1 MFDVKNCPLYEKL
14 SRGEPLSQYEKK
26 LLADIVRE
34 EIKFLLRNQILPTP
48 KDYERWFYIFCN
60 LVASGQRLEDSV
72 LMELYNSIYKEESDL
87 VNIEIDLKHTVQI
100 LSDII
105 AELQKSLE
113 ESYEQASIEEQRI
126 TELQK
131 KEEAGGDFVT
141 SLLLEFLM
149 LVRDLKRQN
158 ESFLKKVEAQQ
169 KIINELKSRLEI
181 VEAEANL
188 DPLTNLFNRRSLER
202 ALEEFFTLCK
212 QSKMSFSLV
221 LIDLDDFKYIN
232 DNYGHH
238 VGDLVLAKVAK
249 VLRTNMRAKDIVGRW
264 GGDEFVIIMPNTDLE
279 NAKKV
284 VERLRSQLEKMEIL
298 AEGKK
303 FKVSISV
310 GVVQCGE
317 NFQSWLDMLKKADRL
332 MYEDKNKKKK
342 AL

>member
-1 MFDVKNCPLYEKL
+1 MFEIKTCPLYEKL
-14 SRGEPLSQYEKK
+14 SRGEPLSKSEKK
-26 LLADIVRE
+26 LLADIVKE

-60 LVASGQRLEDSV
+60 LVANGQKLEDSA
-72 LMELYNSIYKEESDL
+72 LIELYNSIYKEEIDL
-87 VNIEIDLKHTVQI
+87 VNIKIDLKHTAQI

-105 AELQKSLE
+105 VELQKSLE
-113 ESYEQASIEEQRI
+113 ESYEQASIKEQRI

-131 KEEAGGDFVT
+131 KEAKEDFIT
-141 SLLLEFLM
+141 SLLLELLM

-169 KIINELKSRLEI
+169 KVINDLKSKLEM
-181 VEAEANL
+181 VEVEANL
-188 DPLTNLFNRRSLER
+188 DPLTDLFNRRSLER
-202 ALEEFFTLCK
+202 ALKEFFTLCK

-221 LIDLDDFKYIN
+221 LIDLDDFKYVN

-249 VLRTNMRAKDIVGRW
+249 VLRTNMRAKDILGRW
-264 GGDEFVIIMPNTDLE
+264 GGDEFMAIMPNTDLE

-284 VERLRSQLEKMEIL
+284 VERLKSQLEKMEIL
-298 AEGKK
+298 AEGRR
-303 FKVSISV
+303 FKLSISA

-317 NFQSWLDMLKKADRL
+317 NFQSWLDMIKEADRV
-332 MYEDKNKKKK
+332 MYENKKKTV
-342 AL
+342 L

>member
-1 MFDVKNCPLYEKL
+1 MFEIKTCPLYEKL
-14 SRGEPLSQYEKK
+14 SRGVSLSKSEKK

-60 LVASGQRLEDSV
+60 LVASGQKLEDSA
-72 LMELYNSIYKEESDL
+72 LMELYNSIYKEEIDL
-87 VNIEIDLKHTVQI
+87 VNIKIDLKHTTQI

-105 AELQKSLE
+105 GELQKSLK
-113 ESYEQASIEEQRI
+113 ESYEQASIKEQRI

-131 KEEAGGDFVT
+131 KEAKEDFVT
-141 SLLLEFLM
+141 SLLLELLM

-169 KIINELKSRLEI
+169 KVINDLKSKLEM
-181 VEAEANL
+181 VEVEANL
-188 DPLTNLFNRRSLER
+188 DPLTDLFNRRSLER
-202 ALEEFFTLCK
+202 ALKEFFTLCK

-221 LIDLDDFKYIN
+221 LIDLDDFKYVN

-264 GGDEFVIIMPNTDLE
+264 GGDEFMAILPNTDLE
-279 NAKKV
+279 NAKKI
-284 VERLRSQLEKMEIL
+284 VERIKFQIEKMEIL
-298 AEGKK
+298 AEGRR
-303 FKVSISV
+303 FKTSISA

-317 NFQSWLDMLKKADRL
+317 NFQSWLDMVKEADRV
-332 MYEDKNKKKK
+332 MYENKKKTV
-342 AL
+342 L

>member
-1 MFDVKNCPLYEKL
+1 MFEIKTCPLYEKL
-14 SRGEPLSQYEKK
+14 SRGASLSKSEKK
-26 LLADIVRE
+26 LLADIVKE

-60 LVASGQRLEDSV
+60 LVASGQKLEDSA
-72 LMELYNSIYKEESDL
+72 LIELYNSIYKEEIDL
-87 VNIEIDLKHTVQI
+87 VNIKIDLKHTTQI

-105 AELQKSLE
+105 GELQKSLK
-113 ESYEQASIEEQRI
+113 ESYEQASIKEQRI

-131 KEEAGGDFVT
+131 KEAKEDFVT
-141 SLLLEFLM
+141 SLLLELLM

-169 KIINELKSRLEI
+169 KVINDLKSKLEM
-181 VEAEANL
+181 VEVEANL

-202 ALEEFFTLCK
+202 ALKEFFTLCK

-221 LIDLDDFKYIN
+221 LIDLDDFKYVN

-264 GGDEFVIIMPNTDLE
+264 GGDEFMAILPNTDLE
-279 NAKKV
+279 NAKKI
-284 VERLRSQLEKMEIL
+284 VERIKFQIEKMEIL
-298 AEGKK
+298 AEGKR
-303 FKVSISV
+303 FKVSISA

-317 NFQSWLDMLKKADRL
+317 NFQSWLDMIKEADRV
-332 MYEDKNKKKK
+332 MYENKKKTV
-342 AL
+342 L

>member
-1 MFDVKNCPLYEKL
+1 MFDIKTCPLYEKL
-14 SRGEPLSQYEKK
+14 SRGEPLTQSEKK

-60 LVASGQRLEDSV
+60 LVASGQKLEDSA
-72 LMELYNSIYKEESDL
+72 LIKLYNSIYKEESDL
-87 VNIEIDLKHTVQI
+87 VNIKIDLKHTAQI

-105 AELQKSLE
+105 GELQKSLK
-113 ESYEQASIEEQRI
+113 ESYEQASIKEQRI

-131 KEEAGGDFVT
+131 KEEDKEDLVA
-141 SLLLEFLM
+141 SLLLELLT
-149 LVRDLKRQN
+149 LVRDLRREN

-169 KIINELKSRLEI
+169 KVINELKSKLET

-188 DPLTNLFNRRSLER
+188 DPLTSLFNRRSLER

-221 LIDLDDFKYIN
+221 LIDLDDFKYVN

-238 VGDLVLAKVAK
+238 VGDLVLARVAK

-264 GGDEFVIIMPNTDLE
+264 GGDEFIAIMPNTDLE

-284 VERLRSQLEKMEIL
+284 LERIKSQLEKMEIL
-298 AEGKK
+298 AEGRR
-303 FKVSISV
+303 FKVSISA

-317 NFQSWLDMLKKADRL
+317 NFQSLLDMIKEADRL
-332 MYEDKNKKKK
+332 MYMDKKKK
-342 AL
+342 GL

>member
-1 MFDVKNCPLYEKL
+1 MFDIKTCPLYEKL
-14 SRGEPLSQYEKK
+14 SRGEPLSQSEKK

-34 EIKFLLRNQILPTP
+34 EIKFLLRNHILPTP

-60 LVASGQRLEDSV
+60 LVASRQKFEDSA
-72 LMELYNSIYKEESDL
+72 LIELYNSIYKEEGDL
-87 VNIEIDLKHTVQI
+87 VNIKIDLKHTAQI

-105 AELQKSLE
+105 TELQKFLK

-131 KEEAGGDFVT
+131 KEDKEDLVA
-141 SLLLEFLM
+141 SLLLELLT
-149 LVRDLKRQN
+149 LVRDLRREN

-169 KIINELKSRLEI
+169 KVISELISKLEK

-188 DPLTNLFNRRSLER
+188 DPLTSMFNRRSLER
-202 ALEEFFTLCK
+202 ALEEFFALCK

-221 LIDLDDFKYIN
+221 LIDLDNFKYVN

-238 VGDLVLAKVAK
+238 VGDLVLARVAK

-264 GGDEFVIIMPNTDLE
+264 GGDEFIAIMPNTDLE

-284 VERLRSQLEKMEIL
+284 LERIKSQLGKMEIL
-298 AEGKK
+298 AEGRR
-303 FKVSISV
+303 FKVSISA

-317 NFQSWLDMLKKADRL
+317 NFQSLLDMIKEADRL
-332 MYEDKNKKKK
+332 MYMDKKKK
-342 AL
+342 GL

>member
-1 MFDVKNCPLYEKL
+1 MFEIKTCPLYEKL
-14 SRGEPLSQYEKK
+14 SRGVSLSKSEKK

-48 KDYERWFYIFCN
+48 KDYERCFYIFCN
-60 LVASGQRLEDSV
+60 LVANGQKLEDSA
-72 LMELYNSIYKEESDL
+72 LIELYNSIYKEEIDL
-87 VNIEIDLKHTVQI
+87 VNIKIDLKHTTQI

-105 AELQKSLE
+105 GELQKSLK
-113 ESYEQASIEEQRI
+113 ESYEQASIKEQRI

-131 KEEAGGDFVT
+131 KEAKEDFIT
-141 SLLLEFLM
+141 SLLLELLM

-169 KIINELKSRLEI
+169 KVINDLKSKLEM
-181 VEAEANL
+181 VEVEANL
-188 DPLTNLFNRRSLER
+188 DPLTDLFNRRSLER
-202 ALEEFFTLCK
+202 ALKEFFTLCK

-221 LIDLDDFKYIN
+221 LIDLDDFKYVN

-249 VLRTNMRAKDIVGRW
+249 VLRTNMRARDIVGRW
-264 GGDEFVIIMPNTDLE
+264 GGDEFMAIMPNTDLE

-284 VERLRSQLEKMEIL
+284 VERIKSQLKKMEIL
-298 AEGKK
+298 AEGRR
-303 FKVSISV
+303 FKTSISA

-317 NFQSWLDMLKKADRL
+317 NFQSWLDMIKEADRV
-332 MYEDKNKKKK
+332 MYENKKKTV
-342 AL
+342 L

>member
-1 MFDVKNCPLYEKL
+1 MFDRKTCPLYEKL
-14 SRGEPLSQYEKK
+14 SRGEPLSQSEKK

-34 EIKFLLRNQILPTP
+34 EIKFLLKNQILPTP

-60 LVASGQRLEDSV
+60 LVASEQKLEDNA
-72 LMELYNSIYKEESDL
+72 LIELYNSIYKEESDF
-87 VNIEIDLKHTVQI
+87 VDIKIDLKHTAQI

-105 AELQKSLE
+105 AELQKSLK
-113 ESYEQASIEEQRI
+113 ESYEQASIKERRI

-131 KEEAGGDFVT
+131 KEAKEDFIA
-141 SLLLEFLM
+141 SLLLELLT
-149 LVRDLKRQN
+149 LVRDLKREN

-169 KIINELKSRLEI
+169 KVINELKSKLEK

-188 DPLTNLFNRRSLER
+188 DPLTDLFNRRSLER

-221 LIDLDDFKYIN
+221 LIDLDNFKYIN

-238 VGDLVLAKVAK
+238 VGDLVLVKVAK

-264 GGDEFVIIMPNTDLE
+264 GGDEFMAIMPNTDLE
-279 NAKKV
+279 NAKKI
-284 VERLRSQLEKMEIL
+284 VERIKSQLGKMEIL
-298 AEGKK
+298 AEGRR
-303 FKVSISV
+303 FKLSISA
-310 GVVQCGE
+310 GVVQCEE
-317 NFQSWLDMLKKADRL
+317 NFQSWLDMIKEADRL
-332 MYEDKNKKKK
+332 MYEDKNKRKK

>member
-1 MFDVKNCPLYEKL
+1 MFDIKTCPLYEKL
-14 SRGEPLSQYEKK
+14 SRGEPLSQSEKK

-48 KDYERWFYIFCN
+48 KDYERRFYIFCN
-60 LVASGQRLEDSV
+60 LVTSGQKLEDNA

-87 VNIEIDLKHTVQI
+87 VNIKIDLKHTTQI

-105 AELQKSLE
+105 TELQKSLK
-113 ESYEQASIEEQRI
+113 ESYEQASIKEQRI

-131 KEEAGGDFVT
+131 KEAKENFIA
-141 SLLLEFLM
+141 SLLLELLT
-149 LVRDLKRQN
+149 LVRDLKREN

-169 KIINELKSRLEI
+169 KVINELKSKLEK

-188 DPLTNLFNRRSLER
+188 DPLTDLFNRRSLER

-221 LIDLDDFKYIN
+221 LIDLDDFKYVN

-264 GGDEFVIIMPNTDLE
+264 GGDEFVAIMPNTDLE
-279 NAKKV
+279 NAKKI
-284 VERLRSQLEKMEIL
+284 VERIKSQLGKMEIL
-298 AEGKK
+298 AEGRR
-303 FKVSISV
+303 FKISISA

-317 NFQSWLDMLKKADRL
+317 NFQSWLDMIKEVDRL
-332 MYEDKNKKKK
+332 MYEEKRRKT
-342 AL
+342 L

>member
-1 MFDVKNCPLYEKL
+1 MFDIKTCPIYEKL
-14 SRGEPLSQYEKK
+14 SRGEPLSKSEKK

-60 LVASGQRLEDSV
+60 LVANGQKLEDSA
-72 LMELYNSIYKEESDL
+72 LIELYNSIYKEEIDL
-87 VNIEIDLKHTVQI
+87 VNIKIDLKHTTQI

-105 AELQKSLE
+105 GELQKSLK
-113 ESYEQASIEEQRI
+113 ESYEQASIKEQRI

-131 KEEAGGDFVT
+131 KEAKEDFIT
-141 SLLLEFLM
+141 SLLLELLM

-169 KIINELKSRLEI
+169 KVINDLKSKLEM
-181 VEAEANL
+181 VEVEANL
-188 DPLTNLFNRRSLER
+188 DPLTDLFNRRSLER
-202 ALEEFFTLCK
+202 ALKEFFTLCK

-221 LIDLDDFKYIN
+221 LIDLDDFKYVN

-249 VLRTNMRAKDIVGRW
+249 VLRTNMRSRDIVGRW
-264 GGDEFVIIMPNTDLE
+264 GGDEFMAIMPNTDLE

-284 VERLRSQLEKMEIL
+284 VERIKSQLEKMEIL
-298 AEGKK
+298 AEGRR
-303 FKVSISV
+303 FKLSISA

-317 NFQSWLDMLKKADRL
+317 NFQSWLDMIKEADRL

>member
-1 MFDVKNCPLYEKL
+1 MFDRKTCPLYEKL
-14 SRGEPLSQYEKK
+14 SRGVPISKSEKK
-26 LLADIVRE
+26 LLADIFRE
-34 EIKFLLRNQILPTP
+34 EIKFFLRNQILPTP

-60 LVASGQRLEDSV
+60 LVASGQKLEDSA
-72 LMELYNSIYKEESDL
+72 LIELYNSIYKEESESVD
-87 VNIEIDLKHTVQI
+87 IKIDLRHSAQI

-105 AELQKSLE
+105 SELQKSIE
-113 ESYEQASIEEQRI
+113 ESYEQASIKERRI

-131 KEEAGGDFVT
+131 KEEAKEDFIA
-141 SLLLEFLM
+141 SLILELLT
-149 LVRDLKRQN
+149 LVRDLKREN

-169 KIINELKSRLEI
+169 KFINELKSKLEK

-188 DPLTNLFNRRSLER
+188 DPLTDLFNRRSLER

-221 LIDLDDFKYIN
+221 LIDLDDFKYVN

-264 GGDEFVIIMPNTDLE
+264 GGDEFVVVMPNTDLE

-284 VERLRSQLEKMEIL
+284 LERIKSQIEKMEIL
-298 AEGKK
+298 AEGKR
-303 FKVSISV
+303 FKVSISA

-317 NFQSWLDMLKKADRL
+317 NFQSWLDMIKEADRL
-332 MYEDKNKKKK
+332 MYEDKKKTV
-342 AL
+342 L

>member
-1 MFDVKNCPLYEKL
+1 MFEIKTCPLYEKL
-14 SRGEPLSQYEKK
+14 SRGVSLSKSEKK

-60 LVASGQRLEDSV
+60 LVASGQKLEDSA
-72 LMELYNSIYKEESDL
+72 LIELYNSIYKEEIDL
-87 VNIEIDLKHTVQI
+87 VNIKIDLKHTTQI

-105 AELQKSLE
+105 GELQKSLK
-113 ESYEQASIEEQRI
+113 ESYEQASIKEQRI

-131 KEEAGGDFVT
+131 KEAKEDFIT
-141 SLLLEFLM
+141 SLLLELLM

-169 KIINELKSRLEI
+169 KVINDLKSKLEM

-188 DPLTNLFNRRSLER
+188 DPLTDLFNRRSLER
-202 ALEEFFTLCK
+202 ALKEFFTLCK

-221 LIDLDDFKYIN
+221 LIDLDDFKYVN

-264 GGDEFVIIMPNTDLE
+264 GGDEFMAILPNTDLE
-279 NAKKV
+279 NAKKI
-284 VERLRSQLEKMEIL
+284 VERIKFQIEKMEIL
-298 AEGKK
+298 AEGRR
-303 FKVSISV
+303 FKTSISA

-317 NFQSWLDMLKKADRL
+317 NFQSWLDMVKEADRV
-332 MYEDKNKKKK
+332 MYENKKKTV
-342 AL
+342 L

>member
-1 MFDVKNCPLYEKL
+1 MFDIKTCPLYEKL
-14 SRGEPLSQYEKK
+14 SRGEPLSKSEKK

-34 EIKFLLRNQILPTP
+34 EIKFFLRNQILPTP

-60 LVASGQRLEDSV
+60 LVTSGQKLEDSA
-72 LMELYNSIYKEESDL
+72 LIELYNSIYKEENDL
-87 VNIEIDLKHTVQI
+87 VNIKIDLKHTTQI

-105 AELQKSLE
+105 GELQKFLE
-113 ESYEQASIEEQRI
+113 ESYEQASIKEQRI

-131 KEEAGGDFVT
+131 KEAKEDFVT
-141 SLLLEFLM
+141 SLLLELLT
-149 LVRDLKRQN
+149 LVRDLKREN

-169 KIINELKSRLEI
+169 KVINELKSKLEK

-188 DPLTNLFNRRSLER
+188 DPLTDLFNRRSLER

-221 LIDLDDFKYIN
+221 LIDLDDFKYVN

-249 VLRTNMRAKDIVGRW
+249 VLRANMRAKDIVGRW
-264 GGDEFVIIMPNTDLE
+264 GGDEFVAVMPNTDLE

-284 VERLRSQLEKMEIL
+284 LERIKSQLGKMEIL
-298 AEGKK
+298 AEGRR
-303 FKVSISV
+303 FKLSISA

-317 NFQSWLDMLKKADRL
+317 NFQSWLDMVKEADRL
-332 MYEDKNKKKK
+332 MYEEKRRK

>member
-1 MFDVKNCPLYEKL
+1 
-14 SRGEPLSQYEKK
+14 
-26 LLADIVRE
+26 
-34 EIKFLLRNQILPTP
+34 LLRNQILPTP

-60 LVASGQRLEDSV
+60 LVASGQKLEDSA
-72 LMELYNSIYKEESDL
+72 LIELYNSIYKEEIDL
-87 VNIEIDLKHTVQI
+87 VNIKIDLKHTTQI

-105 AELQKSLE
+105 GELQKFLK
-113 ESYEQASIEEQRI
+113 ESYEQASIKEQRI

-131 KEEAGGDFVT
+131 KEAKEDFVT
-141 SLLLEFLM
+141 SLLLELLM

-169 KIINELKSRLEI
+169 KVINDLKSKLEM
-181 VEAEANL
+181 VEVEANL
-188 DPLTNLFNRRSLER
+188 DPLTDLFNRRSLER
-202 ALEEFFTLCK
+202 ALKEFFTLCK

-221 LIDLDDFKYIN
+221 LIDLDDFKYVN

-264 GGDEFVIIMPNTDLE
+264 GGDEFVAIMPNTDLE

-284 VERLRSQLEKMEIL
+284 LERIKSQLEKMEIL
-298 AEGKK
+298 AEGKR
-303 FKVSISV
+303 FKVSISA

-317 NFQSWLDMLKKADRL
+317 NFQSWLDMVKEADRV
-332 MYEDKNKKKK
+332 MYEDKKKK